1 MAFTKIAPAGLSTS
15 GNFTFGDVTVN
26 SIQLSDGSAVGGAGL
41 GTAIDG
47 NDQIYYTD
55 TVLSIGSTTTINP
68 PDSSNVAYTQYAEI
82 AVEEGFDLIIE
93 DGDDFVPDIL
103 GLSTGTAAPLAG
115 AGGRVRADNFTNK
128 AGTGAPTF
136 PNGVNVTGVS
146 TFGNTVVGG
155 ATTELIVTGDARVT
169 GILTIG
175 TSSITL
181 DGSENQV
188 NVGTGVT
195 IHHTNGVQ
203 VGGNTVHST
212 GITVNDINAS
222 GIITSTGITVNDIN
236 ASGIITS
243 TSIVVGNTVITSTS
257 IGIGTTTTAGKNAGI
272 GTAVGTLVYDSNLNR
287 LEVYTPVGW
296 TKAAEES
303 FTVTVSPGSITAN
316 TGRSGYIYYTFTGA
330 GSFVITGAPGTL
342 EYLVVG
348 GGGAGGNTSGGGGG
362 AGGFVTGTFTNLGPG
377 TYTVQVGG
385 GGVSPATN
393 GTPSYITN
401 PGITSA
407 TAQGGGL
414 GGGFDTAGGPGGS
427 GGGGGSR
434 VPGGANGGF
443 PGGSGNKVTGT
454 STASTPN
461 TQGSNGGDGYAQPA
475 SYSGGGGGGGAGGAG
490 GQGGPYPG
498 QAGNGGP
505 GQPSSITGSSV
516 LYAGGGGGGSELMAA
531 GAAGP
536 GGGGAGARFAD
547 GPGQPN
553 PGATAGTANK
563 GGGGGGGHITH
574 ANGGSGVVIIA
585 YPTS

>member
-1 MAFTKIAPAGLSTS
+1 MTLDRLSQITEVGIKSGITLNGINVIGVVTATSLTVNGGAVVNGVVTATSFS
-15 GNFTFGDVTVN
+15 GNVTGN
-26 SIQLSDGSAVGGAGL
+26 ITPTGL
-41 GTAIDG
+41 
-47 NDQIYYTD
+47 
-55 TVLSIGSTTTINP
+55 VVS
-68 PDSSNVAYTQYAEI
+68 
-82 AVEEGFDLIIE
+82 
-93 DGDDFVPDIL
+93 
-103 GLSTGTAAPLAG
+103 
-115 AGGRVRADNFTNK
+115 
-128 AGTGAPTF
+128 
-136 PNGVNVTGVS
+136 GVS
-146 TFGNTVVGG
+146 TFQASSFWGDGDIAYFGDGQDLLIFHNSTDSIIRDNGTGDLFIEGGNVIRMTNPTGIETYATFNQNAAVELYYDNAKKFETTSGG
-155 ATTELIVTGDARVT
+155 ASITGDLV
-169 GILTIG
+169 
-175 TSSITL
+175 
-181 DGSENQV
+181 V
-188 NVGTGVT
+188 
-195 IHHTNGVQ
+195 
-203 VGGNTVHST
+203 
-212 GITVNDINAS
+212 S
-222 GIITSTGITVNDIN
+222 GIITSGTSTITIDGPNNSITVGSAFIKNN
-236 ASGIITS
+236 
-243 TSIVVGNTVITSTS
+243 S

-296 TKAAEES
+296 AKAAEES

-316 TGRSGYIYYTFTGA
+316 TGRSGYIYYTFTGP

-414 GGGFDTAGGPGGS
+414 GGGFNTAGGPGGS

-454 STASTPN
+454 PTASTPN

-585 YPTS
+585 YPTA